1 MYRVSIVNGD
11 DEIIINEVTT
21 NKNAPRILG
30 SVKVGIN
37 TIDSFTFK
45 IFFDNPGYDK
55 IKPYA
60 SIVKVYNTL
69 KNKYEFIGRP
79 ITPSKQME
87 SSGVFYKEY
96 ICESVKGFMYD
107 SMQKYK

>member
-1 MYRVSIVNGD
+1 MYKVSIVNGD
-11 DEIIINEVTT
+11 DEIIINEVST
-21 NKNAPRILG
+21 NKHAPRILG
-30 SVKVGIN
+30 TVKLGIN

-69 KNKYEFIGRP
+69 KNKYETNLADGCKIVRMILGYSSVGRAAD
-79 ITPSKQME
+79 
-87 SSGVFYKEY
+87 
-96 ICESVKGFMYD
+96 C
-107 SMQKYK
+107 